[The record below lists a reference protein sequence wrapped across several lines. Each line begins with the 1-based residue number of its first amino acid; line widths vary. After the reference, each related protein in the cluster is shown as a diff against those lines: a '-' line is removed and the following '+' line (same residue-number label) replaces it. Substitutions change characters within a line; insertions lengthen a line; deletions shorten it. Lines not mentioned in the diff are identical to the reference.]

1 MGRKSIKQLEEE
13 AYQRKSQQLT
23 GEDIVNA
30 TMEKPSQEEIN
41 KISSNDKIIGDL
53 LQTTKSIISRYK
65 IPEQVSSRKHTI
77 IPKINVNDYPEINVR
92 GSFPIERQ
100 KRGANLLILKE
111 IDELLSIIDVGNN
124 RNATLNFLLWVGLQA
139 IKGMEERI
147 DIRVNEK
154 TFADGGTITD
164 FEN

>member
-13 AYQRKSQQLT
+13 AYQRKAQQLT
-23 GEDIVNA
+23 GEDIVNVS
-30 TMEKPSQEEIN
+30 MNKLPQEEIK
-41 KISSNDKIIGDL
+41 KISSNEKIIGDL
-53 LQTTKSIISRYK
+53 LQTTQSISRYK

-154 TFADGGTITD
+154 TFADGGTIID